1 MSSISNALAHVEA
14 EIARK
19 LAEASASGE
28 LKTAESYGKP
38 LQDMDAW
45 ADTPEEFRMAF
56 KVLKNSGFAPP
67 EVLLFHERAALAER
81 LRSESDPSRKIALQ
95 SELAAMDQKISLR
108 LDALRSHGKL

>member
-1 MSSISNALAHVEA
+1 MSSLSNAMPHVEE

-19 LAEASASGE
+19 LAEASATGE

-45 ADTPEEFRMAF
+45 AGTPEEFRMAF

-67 EVLLFHERAALAER
+67 EMLLFHERAALANQIK
-81 LRSESDPSRKIALQ
+81 SEMNPERKIALQ
-95 SELAAMDQKISLR
+95 TELAAMDQKIALR
-108 LDALRSHGKL
+108 LDALRTRGTL